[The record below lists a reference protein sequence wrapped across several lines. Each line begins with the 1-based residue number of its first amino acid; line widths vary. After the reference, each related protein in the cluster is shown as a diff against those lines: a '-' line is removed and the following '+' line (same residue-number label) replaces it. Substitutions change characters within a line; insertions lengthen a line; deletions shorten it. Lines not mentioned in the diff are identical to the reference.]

1 MVKYFKFMP
10 DALEIIQKE
19 EEKAAIVV
27 NPFAT
32 DWGTS
37 PKVMEPIQETVAV
50 EEKIEET
57 ENKKDEKPAEEA
69 KAPVEAIQSIQEPF
83 KFANEESEK
92 IYNLFL
98 AGEADKALDIYAE
111 NKRLKESDKLPPAD
125 IVKLNLQYQHKDF
138 TQEEINDLFLD
149 TYAMP
154 EKPEQSISELDEE
167 FLERTTKYNKEVERI
182 ENRIKRDSKPAA
194 AELQKLQKEIVLP
207 NIPQQQPKILEPTQ
221 EELDAQNEAAK
232 FFLQSIDSSLEKFS
246 GYKATFKDEEVELPI
261 AYNLTKEEKSEIQ
274 PLIALSNIDAK
285 EFLTK
290 LGWLNDKGGINTL
303 KLAEDLPFILHK
315 ETILQKMVGETG
327 NQRRVASI
335 KAAKNIDYSG
345 SQRSGGNMEP
355 QKEVVEGK
363 MVRHFFEA

>member
-1 MVKYFKFMP
+1 MGET
-10 DALEIIQKE
+10 LETIEKV
-19 EEKAAIVV
+19 EEKEQVIV

-32 DWGTS
+32 DWGTQ
-37 PKVMEPIQETVAV
+37 PKVIEPAPVVENKV
-50 EEKIEET
+50 EEKLI
-57 ENKKDEKPAEEA
+57 DEKENDNDKPPVAV
-69 KAPVEAIQSIQEPF
+69 KAPVEAIQSIQEPIL
-83 KFANEESEK
+83 FANEESEK
-92 IYNLFL
+92 IYKLFL

-125 IVKLNLQYQHKDF
+125 IIKLNLQYQNKEF
-138 TQEEINDLFLD
+138 TPEEINDLFLD

-154 EKPEQSISELDEE
+154 EKPEQSLSEMDED
-167 FLERTTKYNKEVERI
+167 FTERTNKYNKEVERI
-182 ENRIKRDSKPAA
+182 ENRIKRDAKPAA

-207 NIPQQQPKILEPTQ
+207 DIPQQQPKTIELTQ
-221 EELDAQNEAAK
+221 EELDAQNKEAEL
-232 FFLQSIDSSLEKFS
+232 FLQSIDASLQKFN

-274 PLIALSNIDAK
+274 PLIALSNLNAK

-290 LGWLNDKGGINTL
+290 LGWLDDKGGINTL

-315 ETILQKMVGETG
+315 DTIIQKMVGETG

-345 SQRSGGNMEP
+345 NQRSGGSMEP
-355 QKEVVEGK
+355 QREVVEGA